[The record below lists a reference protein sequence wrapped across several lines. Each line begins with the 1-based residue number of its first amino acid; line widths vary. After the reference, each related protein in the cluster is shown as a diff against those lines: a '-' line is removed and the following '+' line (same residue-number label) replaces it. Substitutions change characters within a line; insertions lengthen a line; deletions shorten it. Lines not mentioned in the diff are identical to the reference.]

1 MSIKFFIPGYEGDKP
16 KRASFRFRS
25 LIPLQGMR
33 PEDGI
38 ITNTSQA
45 QKGDIVI
52 LAKKSTPKDLFYL
65 RANNIKCVYD
75 ICDNK
80 WRKYVSPNWVKRV
93 VEPHN
98 VMCNNADALVTTC
111 VDMQRLIM
119 KHTGRNS
126 FIINDPVEA
135 TKQEPRV
142 ALKSRRYI
150 KIFNYGN
157 SKHFSKIQWNFLI
170 KKFIDSEIEFK
181 INAMMDRS
189 KKFIEMYSDE
199 IATGRLTIHEYDWNK
214 QYELMN
220 DADVIFLPIVVN
232 SMDNLVDIRA
242 KSPNR
247 IMDAIYSGKPVV
259 SNFGINSYMPF
270 QAFSDFGGN
279 ARSINYEEWIQCFR
293 TLINRKKEQTIHMIL
308 QGQKYI
314 EMNHSPKII
323 GEQWVDLENKVGR
336 V

>member
-52 LAKKSTPKDLFYL
+52 LAKKSTPRDLFYL

-135 TKQEPRV
+135 TKQEPKV
-142 ALKSRRYI
+142 ALKSRRYL

>member
-38 ITNTSQA
+38 ITKISQA
-45 QKGDIVI
+45 KKGDIVI
-52 LAKKSTPKDLFYL
+52 LAKKSTPRDLFYL

-119 KHTGRNS
+119 KHIGRQA
-126 FIINDPVEA
+126 FVINDPVEA
-135 TKQEPRV
+135 TKQEPKV
-142 ALKSRRYI
+142 ALKSRRYL
-150 KIFNYGN
+150 KIFTYGN

-323 GEQWVDLENKVGR
+323 GEQWVGLENKIGR